1 MPQIVQT
8 PSFTEC
14 AELMPA
20 GRDRDEI
27 FARFGEVFDRRGGN
41 SRTRSLRVLEKTRDA
56 HERWLDER
64 EQNPE
69 AKSPVGAREGL
80 RATMAIDKAFEK
92 LQSLRNEC
100 FRQAFEEFYRE
111 HGYRACV
118 AAWRGESDHP
128 DMMAND
134 FARSFM
140 RDGKEAMAKEKA
152 EAKAEQETKAT
163 EAETITLGT
172 TTNKKKASPE
182 SDEAGITGTGDEAA
196 PKLTIQP
203 VGQAMTVA

>member
-1 MPQIVQT
+1 MPQILQT

-92 LQSLRNEC
+92 LEALRNEC

-128 DMMAND
+128 DMMAQD
-134 FARSFM
+134 LTRRFM
-140 RDGKEAMAKEKA
+140 RDAKETMAKAKATA
-152 EAKAEQETKAT
+152 EAEAAT
-163 EAETITLGT
+163 TEPET
-172 TTNKKKASPE
+172 TTVGTASNSHKASPE
-182 SDEAGITGTGDEAA
+182 SDEAGIVNSGNEAA
-196 PKLTIQP
+196 PKVTIQP
-203 VGQAMTVA
+203 AEQAMTLA